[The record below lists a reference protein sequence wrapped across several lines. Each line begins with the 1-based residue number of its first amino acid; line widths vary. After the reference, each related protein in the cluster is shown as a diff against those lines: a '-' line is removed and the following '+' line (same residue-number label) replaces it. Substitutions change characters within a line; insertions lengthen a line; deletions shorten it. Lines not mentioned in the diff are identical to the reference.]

1 MIGVVVRLVA
11 LWSVMRLSLGIQ
23 LTRLLLL
30 LLLQLKLGLLIL
42 FAHLTLQRF
51 EIDGG
56 ARNPNINRCVG
67 LLDDSE
73 VVIKDSLFLV

>member
-1 MIGVVVRLVA
+1 MIGVVVRVVA
-11 LWSVMRLSLGIQ
+11 LWCVMRLSLGIQ

-30 LLLQLKLGLLIL
+30 LLLLKLGLLIL
-42 FAHLTLQRF
+42 AYLTLQRF

-56 ARNPNINRCVG
+56 ARNPNINRSVG